1 MRWAGKEKEPH
12 PFSFSSDFSQK
23 RVMSVFDSTLVFMY
37 LEVFLLVSSGSF
49 DFKSTAL
56 LTSFLTNHFNIAMT
70 RGEFSPNP
78 LRDSTHADP
87 FKPCTILRCPFL
99 VTDPKSFLKAPSSPT
114 YINCEWGRGSA
125 RQKNAIEVA
134 RKINMVDLNESN
146 NW

>member
-12 PFSFSSDFSQK
+12 PFSFSPDFSQNL
-23 RVMSVFDSTLVFMY
+23 RY

-87 FKPCTILRCPFL
+87 FNPCTILRCPFL

-114 YINCEWGRGSA
+114 YINCEWKRGSA

-134 RKINMVDLNESN
+134 RKINMVVNESSRKS
-146 NW
+146 